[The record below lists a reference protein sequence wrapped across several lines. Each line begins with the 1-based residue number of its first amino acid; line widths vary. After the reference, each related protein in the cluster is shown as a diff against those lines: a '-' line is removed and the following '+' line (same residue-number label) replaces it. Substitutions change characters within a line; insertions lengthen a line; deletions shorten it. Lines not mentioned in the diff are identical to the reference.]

1 MLLAAAPRS
10 GDPDVGEGL
19 PGEGEV
25 ALHILADDRLLVV
38 ASNIVPFD
46 AWNIFMKYLNIFEN
60 ILVAPSP

>member
-46 AWNIFMKYLNIFEN
+46 AWNIFMKY
-60 ILVAPSP
+60 